1 MNPEINIQPSRSGFT
16 CNPPQINEATGE
28 REGDYEVYPTIPFAD
43 DVDADDATDLYEAIQ
58 EDPDHPDYEFDE
70 SQLGELSIEINES
83 SVAPD
88 EALANQ
94 IASSSFGDTPSD
106 VTVQFLSH
114 KVFNGDITPQEAFTE
129 AVDSGIP
136 LEQLA
141 DSFNRLRHLF
151 PPQ

>member
-28 REGDYEVYPTIPFAD
+28 REGDFEVYPTIPFAD
-43 DVDADDATDLYEAIQ
+43 DVDADDTAYLYEAIQ

-83 SVAPD
+83 SVTPD

-106 VTVQFLSH
+106 VTVQFLTH
-114 KVFNGDITPQEAFTE
+114 KVYTGDITPQEAFTE
-129 AVDSGIP
+129 AIDSGIP

-141 DSFNRLRHLF
+141 YSFNKLKTH
-151 PPQ
+151 